1 MFYHNER
8 DDENGVYKVKGS
20 YMNNAPK
27 NDMNSL
33 SFMSYFEIFNSISK
47 VEYLINLKK
56 FNSTHILKLSLYST
70 KVEILINKLIKVE

>member
-27 NDMNSL
+27 KKHE
-33 SFMSYFEIFNSISK
+33 SFELHVVF
-47 VEYLINLKK
+47 
-56 FNSTHILKLSLYST
+56 
-70 KVEILINKLIKVE
+70 